1 MRATSGIRFGV
12 IGAIVL
18 ALGAAQPAAA
28 QPGKAKGHDKGNGPK
43 ACVHGQAQLDRNTET
58 AIAFYETA
66 FNEGE
71 PEKAVERYVGVD
83 STGQK
88 LYIQHNPQA
97 EDGPQAFIEFVNLF
111 KQVLFPELHVD
122 IVRAVAECDLVMTH
136 SHLKLAPEERGSA
149 VVDIF
154 RFDNQG
160 KIVEHWDVIQDIPAD
175 PANDNG
181 MF

>member
-1 MRATSGIRFGV
+1 MRATSGIGFGV

-18 ALGAAQPAAA
+18 ALAAVQPAAA
-28 QPGKAKGHDKGNGPK
+28 QPGKGKGNGNGPK

-58 AIAFYETA
+58 AVAFYETA

-88 LYIQHNPQA
+88 LYIQHNPLA
-97 EDGPQAFIEFVNLF
+97 EDGAQAFIEFVNLF
-111 KQVLFPELHVD
+111 KNLLFPDLHVE
-122 IVRAVAECDLVMTH
+122 IVHTIAECDRVVTH
-136 SHLKLAPEERGSA
+136 SHLQLAPEERGSA